1 MKAVFAIAALLLAGV
16 VGRELVDAAAPLP
29 LVAVPGRLPP
39 ALPPHAAATAA
50 AGAADA
56 LAAAQTALLGRPL
69 FSPDRRPAADAAASA
84 GARAGAPRLA
94 GVLIDPSA
102 RRAILADGTHQ
113 TVLTEGGVLGAWR
126 VATIAAGQV
135 TLLGPEGM
143 LTLHPAFAVPL
154 QTAPEAASAPRPAP
168 ADRPL
173 AQPK

>member
-29 LVAVPGRLPP
+29 QAAVPGRLPP

-50 AGAADA
+50 GAADA
-56 LAAAQTALLGRPL
+56 LAAAQAALLGRPL

-84 GARAGAPRLA
+84 GTRAGAPRLA

-102 RRAILADGTHQ
+102 RRAILADGTRQ
-113 TVLTEGGVLGAWR
+113 TVVTEGGVLGAWR